1 MMICFPNAKINL
13 GLNVFTRRIDG
24 FHQIE
29 SILYPIQLCDVL
41 EFKTADT
48 FRIIQYG
55 ITLQI
60 PHEQN
65 ILFKSWQLLNQEYS
79 VPPVEIHLIKT
90 IPAGSG
96 LGGGSADAT
105 FFLKAIDQ
113 QFSLN
118 LSSNRLKELAATI
131 GSDCPFFV
139 DNKPAFISGRGEST
153 SPVELSLRNKYLVLA
168 VPDIQVSTAKA
179 YSIIKPEIPEKSI
192 KEIVLQARESWKD
205 ELVNDFEKPIF
216 ELYPELNVI
225 KKQLYQ
231 KGAFYASMT
240 GSGSAVYGI
249 FEKEPLRDE
258 LTATFKGNLFL
269 SKFGA

>member
-1 MMICFPNAKINL
+1 MFCFPNAKINL
-13 GLNVFTRRIDG
+13 GLNVIARRIDG

-29 SILYPIQLCDVL
+29 SILYPIPLFDVL

-55 ITLQI
+55 IPLQI
-60 PHEQN
+60 TPEQN
-65 ILFKSWQLLNQEYS
+65 ILFKTWQLINQEYS
-79 VPPVEIHLIKT
+79 VPPVEIHLIKN

-139 DNKPAFISGRGEST
+139 DNKPAFIFGRGENT
-153 SPVELSLRNKYLVLA
+153 SSVKLSLKSKYLVLV

-192 KEIVLQARESWKD
+192 KEIVLQPTESWKD
-205 ELVNDFEKPIF
+205 ELINDFEKPIF

-231 KGAFYASMT
+231 KGAFYVSMS